1 MFTSCWNIVS
11 VESFLW
17 DFNGALKDRINKR
30 TTITIIKSPIILDLK
45 VIFLIKT
52 PP

>member
-1 MFTSCWNIVS
+1 MLTSCWNIVS

-17 DFNGALKDRINKR
+17 DLKGVLKDKINKR

-45 VIFLIKT
+45 ETFLIKT